1 MLIGH
6 LVLYFGLAV
15 WLSKILKGLRKL
27 GEPSLTAPFLPSGV
41 KLPVLAALEEVN
53 LVVAA
58 PDEGSVH
65 VVRHPGETLRD
76 GLGVARC
83 WLAVGELPVP
93 GVPEHQHH
101 ND

>member
-1 MLIGH
+1 MNHDI
-6 LVLYFGLAV
+6 
-15 WLSKILKGLRKL
+15 
-27 GEPSLTAPFLPSGV
+27 APGGV

-58 PDEGSVH
+58 PDKGSVH

-93 GVPEHQHH
+93 GVPDKQHSH
-101 ND
+101 HC

>member
-1 MLIGH
+1 MNHDI
-6 LVLYFGLAV
+6 
-15 WLSKILKGLRKL
+15 
-27 GEPSLTAPFLPSGV
+27 APGGV

-93 GVPEHQHH
+93 GVPDKHH
-101 ND
+101 SHHC

>member
-1 MLIGH
+1 MNHDI
-6 LVLYFGLAV
+6 
-15 WLSKILKGLRKL
+15 
-27 GEPSLTAPFLPSGV
+27 APGGV

-65 VVRHPGETLRD
+65 VVRHPGESLRD

-83 WLAVGELPVP
+83 WLAVRELPVP
-93 GVPEHQHH
+93 GVPKHQYH